1 MCNAA
6 PCLHRLF
13 AKNDDEDL
21 EIWWHLND
29 AGVGEDG
36 SVGLAGGGLTSPH
49 IVKIGAG
56 GELEWESKVINIY
69 IYIYMSRL
77 SCAKQPT
84 VDIIV
89 YWSFVSY
96 LSLDVTS

>member
-56 GELEWESKVINIY
+56 GELEWESEVTNIY

>member
-1 MCNAA
+1 
-6 PCLHRLF
+6 
-13 AKNDDEDL
+13 
-21 EIWWHLND
+21 
-29 AGVGEDG
+29 
-36 SVGLAGGGLTSPH
+36 
-49 IVKIGAG
+49 
-56 GELEWESKVINIY
+56 
-69 IYIYMSRL
+69 MSRL